1 MSAVSAQSVFVI
13 DLGSRAL
20 ALRRAIGDN
29 RRLPWVRLP
38 EMAMPGTSDQ
48 AFLKPDVKI
57 ELLVGRW
64 FAWPHLIS
72 PVQHAMNIAFRHLP
86 LMQSF
91 VANPQVHVAAAND
104 PNMLG
109 GPFLDLPETA
119 VPEIKNLI
127 QETTTQFSELI
138 AFARDFKAFDQTL
151 QECADGFCLAEFYD
165 RMPASLAGATEISY
179 DLNNNPAVRVIEE
192 IIYKYHLNNRPAQEI
207 CLSQTKD
214 SDRKFFMTTPRMPA
228 PGVFFANADFSAPHL
243 DVISSMRTHA
253 GSLHE
258 ISKAFNVDPSRKEI
272 FENFFSA
279 EAPERKSPDYA
290 GDDVRVRYFGHAC
303 VLLQTARTSILI
315 DPTVTWDANAS
326 DGRFTFAD
334 LPDVIDFVI
343 ISHCHQD
350 HFSPELLVQMR
361 QRVRRIVVPRNGGG
375 NIADPSMK
383 LILQRLGYTNIDVV
397 DAFDTIKLD
406 EGEIIS
412 LPFSGEHADL
422 NILSKQTIFIN
433 IKGRRF
439 FFLVDSDAI
448 DPALYK
454 LVTEIVGRPDATF
467 IGMECFGAPLNWL
480 YGPLLTKPVSRR
492 IDESRRLSASNCER
506 AWKLVKDLGCSKAF
520 IYAMGQE
527 PWLRYLMGLE
537 YKPDAIQMKQARSF
551 VERCVEAGV
560 EIEHLNIS
568 REMFY

>member
-1 MSAVSAQSVFVI
+1 M
-13 DLGSRAL
+13 
-20 ALRRAIGDN
+20 
-29 RRLPWVRLP
+29 
-38 EMAMPGTSDQ
+38 MPGTNDQ

-64 FAWPHLIS
+64 FAWAHLIA

-86 LMQSF
+86 SMQSF
-91 VANPQVHVAAAND
+91 VATPQVHIAAAKD

-109 GPFLDLPETA
+109 GPFLDLPESA
-119 VPEIKNLI
+119 VPEIKALI
-127 QETTTQFSELI
+127 RQTTTQFAELI
-138 AFARDFKAFDQTL
+138 AFAEEIKAFDQAL
-151 QECADGFCLAEFYD
+151 QDGANGFCLYEFYD

-179 DLNNNPAVRVIEE
+179 DLNNHPALRVIEE
-192 IIYKYHLNNRPAQEI
+192 IIYKYRLDNRSAQEI
-207 CLSQTKD
+207 FLSQTKD
-214 SDRKFFMTTPRMPA
+214 SDRKFFLTTPRVSA
-228 PGVFFANADFSAPHL
+228 PGTFFATVDFSTAPL
-243 DVISSMRTHA
+243 DIISSMRTHA
-253 GSLHE
+253 GSLDE
-258 ISKAFNVDPSRKEI
+258 VSKAFDVDPSRKEI
-272 FENFFSA
+272 FENFFTA
-279 EAPERKSPDYA
+279 EAPQRKSPNHV
-290 GDDVRVRYFGHAC
+290 GHDVRIRYFGHAC
-303 VLLQTARTSILI
+303 VLIQSARTSILI
-315 DPTVTWDANAS
+315 DPTVTWDSDVN

-334 LPDVIDFVI
+334 LPDVIDFVV

-350 HFSPELLVQMR
+350 HFSPELLVQLR
-361 QRVRRIVVPRNGGG
+361 HRVRRTVVPRNGGG

-383 LILQRLGYTNIDVV
+383 LILQRLGYANIDVV
-397 DAFDTIKLD
+397 DAFDAIRFD

-422 NILSKQTIFIN
+422 NIHSKQTIFIN

-448 DPALYK
+448 DPGLYK
-454 LVTEIVGRPDATF
+454 LVTEIVGKPDASF
-467 IGMECFGAPLNWL
+467 IGMECFGAPLTWL

-492 IDESRRLSASNCER
+492 NDESRRLSASNCER
-506 AWKLVKDLGCSKAF
+506 AWRLVKDLNCSKAF

-537 YKPDAIQMKQARSF
+537 YKPDAIQLKQARSF

>member
-1 MSAVSAQSVFVI
+1 
-13 DLGSRAL
+13 
-20 ALRRAIGDN
+20 
-29 RRLPWVRLP
+29 
-38 EMAMPGTSDQ
+38 MPATNDE

-91 VANPQVHVAAAND
+91 VANPQVHVAAASD

-109 GPFLDLPETA
+109 GPFLDLPESA
-119 VPEIKNLI
+119 VPEIKTLI
-127 QETTTQFSELI
+127 QETTTQFQKLI
-138 AFARDFKAFDQTL
+138 AFARDFKAFDQIL
-151 QECADGFCLAEFYD
+151 QDGADGFCLSGFYD
-165 RMPASLAGATEISY
+165 RMPPSLAGATEISY
-179 DLNNNPAVRVIEE
+179 DLNNSPALRVIEE
-192 IIYKYHLNNRPAQEI
+192 IIYKYHLNDRPAQEI
-207 CLSQTKD
+207 CISQSKD
-214 SDRKFFMTTPRMPA
+214 SDRKFFMTTPRISA
-228 PGVFFANADFSAPHL
+228 PGAYFAKTDFSTPNL

-253 GSLHE
+253 GSLQE
-258 ISKAFNVDPSRKEI
+258 VSEAFGVDPSRKEL
-272 FENFFSA
+272 FESFFSA
-279 EAPERKSPDYA
+279 EAPERKSPDYD
-290 GDDVRVRYFGHAC
+290 GDSVRVRYFGHAC
-303 VLLQTARTSILI
+303 VLIQTARTSILI
-315 DPTVTWDANAS
+315 DPTVTWDANAN

-334 LPDVIDFVI
+334 LPDVIDFVV

-350 HFSPELLVQMR
+350 HFSPELLVQLR
-361 QRVRRIVVPRNGGG
+361 KRVRRIVVPRNGGG
-375 NIADPSMK
+375 NIADPSMR

-397 DAFDTIKLD
+397 DPFNTIKFD

-422 NILSKQTIFIN
+422 SIQSKQTIFI
-433 IKGRRF
+433 KLRERRF

-454 LVTEIVGRPDATF
+454 LVAETIGKPDATF
-467 IGMECFGAPLNWL
+467 IGMECFGAPLSWL
-480 YGPLLTKPVSRR
+480 YGPLLTKSISRR
-492 IDESRRLSASNCER
+492 NDESRRLSASNCER

-537 YKPDAIQMKQARSF
+537 YKPDAIQMTQARGF

-568 REMFY
+568 RELFY